1 MYCDKSS
8 VNILTSL
15 MLRSG
20 IRDVVVCP
28 GARNGVLAHNFNE
41 LMTAGEDFRVY
52 AVTDERSAAFVA
64 LGICLSRGGAPV
76 AVCVTSG
83 SAVLGTLP
91 AVAEAFYR
99 HLPLL
104 VLSADRPERWQEQLD
119 GQTLPQAGRLSPFA
133 ATFTLPEPH
142 DAETERHCVNVV
154 SHALA
159 ALTED
164 GGRPVHLNLP
174 LSEPLFT
181 FTTPALPT
189 PRYVNVARLS
199 HEYPIPEDVIERINA
214 ARMPVLLVGQMD
226 FQNVSPFTRLF
237 MSNTMLIVSE
247 VVANLPFGHVAF
259 SLEHHPELLAEFR
272 PDLVVHVGGNL
283 VNKAIKL
290 HLRELEDCDVVRI
303 ESGRGMPNTFNNL
316 TDIVYG
322 NPVEAVLQLSE
333 SINEHPAVWE
343 FWNRC
348 VTQYKDL
355 PSALSPQM
363 ELLTVLRP
371 ALERVGADALTLHL
385 ANSTV
390 VRDVFCVFHSS
401 DYRIHC
407 NRGVNGIEGSMSTA
421 VGAALAGT
429 GIHLLLIGDL
439 SFFYDVNALWNVALP
454 ARLRIIL
461 FNNGGGNIFNRLPG
475 LENTPARDSYIAA
488 HHNTSARGICEAFGL
503 CHLEASSAEEAAA
516 CFPKLLKAETDR
528 PILLEVKL

>member
-1 MYCDKSS
+1 MYCDKPS
-8 VNILTSL
+8 VNILTSI

-41 LMTAGEDFRVY
+41 LMTVGEDFRVH

-83 SAVLGTLP
+83 SAILGTLP
-91 AVAEAFYR
+91 AVTEAFYR

-104 VLSADRPERWQEQLD
+104 VLSADRPECWQEQLD

-142 DAETERHCVNVV
+142 DAETERHCVNVAN
-154 SHALA
+154 HALA

-164 GGRPVHLNLP
+164 GGRPVHLNIP

-181 FTTPALPT
+181 FAAPALPI
-189 PRYVNVARLS
+189 PRLVNVARLA
-199 HEYPIPEDVIERINA
+199 HEYPIPEALIERINA

-226 FQNVSPFTRLF
+226 FQNISPFTRLF
-237 MSNTMLIVSE
+237 MSNAMLIVSE
-247 VVANLPFGHVAF
+247 VVANLPFGQVAF

-290 HLRELEDCDVVRI
+290 HLRGLGDCDIVRI

-322 NPVEAVLQLSE
+322 DPVEAVLQLSE

-355 PSALSPQM
+355 PSAPSPQI
-363 ELLTVLRP
+363 ELFTALRP
-371 ALERVGADALTLHL
+371 ALERVGTDALTLHL

-390 VRDVFCVFHSS
+390 VRDAFCVFHSS

-454 ARLRIIL
+454 ARLRILLI
-461 FNNGGGNIFNRLPG
+461 NNRGGRIFDRLSG
-475 LENTPARDSYIAA
+475 LDKTPARNTLIAA
-488 HHNTSARGICEAFGL
+488 HHNTSARGICESFELHYMA
-503 CHLEASSAEEAAA
+503 ANSVEEAVA
-516 CFPKLLKAETDR
+516 CFPMLLSAESDR
-528 PILLEVKL
+528 AILLEVNL